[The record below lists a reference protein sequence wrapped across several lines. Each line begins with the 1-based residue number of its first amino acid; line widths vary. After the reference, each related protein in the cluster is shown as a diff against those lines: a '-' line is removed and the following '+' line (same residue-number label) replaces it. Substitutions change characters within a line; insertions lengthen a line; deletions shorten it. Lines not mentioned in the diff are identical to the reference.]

1 MAGSKTLVVCSIDL
15 GTTYSGYAFSFKA
28 DYERDP
34 QNVSMNSWKGGK
46 TLSEKA
52 PTSVLLDP
60 KQAFHSFGYEAE
72 NKYTELAENDEHN
85 DWYYFNRFKMILH
98 AKKDLKRETKIESHN
113 GKVYEAKKI
122 FMFSIKYLK
131 EHMEEAMRLR
141 GLDIRADEIAWVLTL
156 PAIWTDSAK
165 QFMREAATDAG
176 IPGKQLTF
184 ALEPESASIFCQKI
198 PSSKFVDQA
207 TSVSTFIEPGKRYV
221 VLDLGG
227 GTADITVHKIGFLGD
242 IHELRSASGGAWG
255 GTRVDEEFRQFIL
268 SFVGQDVWTE
278 FMHKQMYDYLDMFRE
293 FETKKK
299 TISTETSKRVIVR
312 MPISLTDILK
322 KKSNTT
328 MQKALEKAGYKDKVE
343 SKGDKLFVNADFF
356 KSFFSSAVNSIV
368 SHLKD
373 IFQDPAS
380 EDPPLVLMVGGFSDS
395 KFVQERLKAAFPSKK
410 FVVPLDAGLAVL
422 KGSVMFGF
430 QPEVIRTRV
439 CKKTY
444 GISFHKPYIPGFHPQ
459 SKKTVIDGDVLC
471 SNCFLKF
478 VTIGEKLEVGDKREH
493 SFMDTFQSNERKKI
507 TEECHIYTSPSPDPT
522 YVDEVKCEKLGTI
535 YIYPPQGGW
544 PPEMHGKVVMEF
556 GRTEFRVT
564 VYDET
569 NKREFESSFDCLK

>member
-28 DYERDP
+28 DYEHDP
-34 QNVSMNSWKGGK
+34 QNVLMNSWRGGK

-60 KQAFHSFGYEAE
+60 KQTFHSFGYEAE
-72 NKYTELAENDEHN
+72 NKYTELAENDEHH

-98 AKKDLKRETKIESHN
+98 VKK
-113 GKVYEAKKI
+113 
-122 FMFSIKYLK
+122 
-131 EHMEEAMRLR
+131 
-141 GLDIRADEIAWVLTL
+141 
-156 PAIWTDSAK
+156 
-165 QFMREAATDAG
+165 AG
-176 IPGKQLTF
+176 IPGEQLTL

-207 TSVSTFIEPGKRYV
+207 TSGSTFIEPGKRYV

-255 GTRVDEEFRQFIL
+255 GTRVDEEFRQFIV

-293 FETKKK
+293 FETRKK

-343 SKGDKLFVNADFF
+343 SKGDKLFVNADLF
-356 KSFFSSAVNSIV
+356 KSFFSSAVDSIV

-380 EDPPLVLMVGGFSDS
+380 EDPPLVLMVGGFSNS

-422 KGSVMFGF
+422 KGS
-430 QPEVIRTRV
+430 
-439 CKKTY
+439 KTY
-444 GISFHKPYIPGFHPQ
+444 SISFHKPYIPGFHLQ
-459 SKKTVIDGDVLC
+459 SKITVIDSDQY
-471 SNCFLKF
+471 F
-478 VTIGEKLEVGDKREH
+478 H
-493 SFMDTFQSNERKKI
+493 
-507 TEECHIYTSPSPDPT
+507 
-522 YVDEVKCEKLGTI
+522 
-535 YIYPPQGGW
+535 PQRGW
-544 PPEMHGKVVMEF
+544 PSEIDGKVVMEF
-556 GRTEFRVT
+556 GKTEFRVT

-569 NKREFESSFDCLK
+569 NKREFESYFDLLK

>member
-1 MAGSKTLVVCSIDL
+1 MAASKIIVVCSIDL

-52 PTSVLLDP
+52 PTAVLLDP

-72 NKYTELAENDEHN
+72 NKYTELAETDDHHN
-85 DWYYFNRFKMILH
+85 WYYFSRFKMMLH
-98 AKKDLKRETKIESHN
+98 KQKDLKREAKIETQD
-113 GKVYEAKKI
+113 GKVCKAKKI
-122 FMFSIKYLK
+122 FTFSIKYLK
-131 EHMEEAMRLR
+131 EHMEEAMKIR
-141 GLDIRADEIAWVLTL
+141 GLDIRADEMAWVLTL

-176 IPGKQLTF
+176 IPGKQLTL

-198 PSSKFVDQA
+198 PSNKFVDQV
-207 TSVSTFIEPGKRYV
+207 TSVSTLIEPGKRYV

-227 GTADITVHKIGFLGD
+227 GTADITVHKIGRFGD

-255 GTRVDEEFRQFIL
+255 GTRVDEEFRQFIV
-268 SFVGQDVWTE
+268 SIVGQAVWTK
-278 FMHKQMYDYLDMFRE
+278 FKHKQMYDYLDMFRE

-299 TISTETSKRVIVR
+299 TISTDTSKNIVVR
-312 MPISLTDILK
+312 IPVSLTDILK

-328 MQKALEKAGYKDKVE
+328 IQKALDKAGYKDKAE
-343 SKGDKLFVNADFF
+343 NKGDKLFINAELF
-356 KSFFSSAVNSIV
+356 KSFFSSVVDSII
-368 SHLKD
+368 SHLKE
-373 IFQDPAS
+373 IFEDPTS

-395 KFVQERLKAAFPSKK
+395 KFVQERLKAAFPTKK
-410 FVVPLDAGLAVL
+410 FVVPMDAGLAVL

-439 CKKTY
+439 CQKTY
-444 GISFHKPYIPGFHPQ
+444 GISFHKPYIPGVHPE
-459 SKKTVIDGDVLC
+459 SKRTVIDGDVLC
-471 SNCFLKF
+471 KKCFLKF
-478 VTIGEKLEVGDKREH
+478 VTVGEKLEVGDKREH
-493 SFMDTFQSNERKKI
+493 SFIDTFHSNERKKI
-507 TEECHIYTSPSPDPT
+507 TEECHIYTSPRPDPT
-522 YVDEVKCEKLGTI
+522 YTDELKCEKLGTI
-535 YIYPPQGGW
+535 FIYPPEGGW
-544 PPEMHGKVVMEF
+544 PPEMHGRVVMEF

-569 NKREFESSFDCLK
+569 NIREFKSSFDFLT